1 MLPVDQ
7 ANDILHSLCE
17 HSILSPLGNRK
28 ATTAASR
35 TARNESAIAKKRKAQ
50 LEGAVA
56 SLQQASSA
64 SATIEFVD
72 LESKA
77 RAAQD
82 EKKLERSKRRLET
95 RDNRDAKKLKGADN
109 VAAGLRNNIAP
120 LDGPEE
126 ESSNNNNPDP
136 LLMSSLAVGINTV
149 TKMLNSDSATKL
161 RVVFVC
167 KFDVVSHLYSHI
179 PIMAFLA
186 GTNVRLIGLPA
197 GSEAIIA
204 KAMGLKTVIALGI
217 KINRLVAAPNIPWLR
232 RRKVNDA
239 VGPQKYFKANIKSF
253 ISSSAGKA
261 HKDRRAEGKVGKKK

>member
-1 MLPVDQ
+1 MT
-7 ANDILHSLCE
+7 

-217 KINRLVAAPNIPWLR
+217 KENTPIFNDLCEKINRLVAAPNIPWLR